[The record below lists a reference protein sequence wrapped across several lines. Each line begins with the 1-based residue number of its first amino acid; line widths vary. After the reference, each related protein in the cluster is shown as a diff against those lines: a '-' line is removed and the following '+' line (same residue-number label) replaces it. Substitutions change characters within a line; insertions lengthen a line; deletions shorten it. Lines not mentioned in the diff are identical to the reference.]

1 MAKVTSLLV
10 ICTLLAVATG
20 PLSFRT
26 SLALTPPPIRLVATV
41 FAVNQSGRLQ
51 FVPNVIQVVRGDV
64 LSVTFNNSDSNPQSF
79 TIRNATTPGFVVDTG
94 NLTKGSNKT
103 VDFFVNDTNKINV
116 FLPGGKFSNDT
127 AVETTNL
134 TGGGT
139 GIKFFSVPGKKANLT
154 GVIVLAGP
162 PAGGAQTRLYVTIH
176 AVTGFKFNP
185 DHFSAGNGTIV
196 NVTFINSD
204 TESHSFSLRDK
215 ASGNPIVMN
224 TTILR
229 GARTQVEFMMNGTDG
244 INIMKNGVLGPK
256 MTVQTFDLPNV
267 GTGIKFFCI
276 PHESSNNMVGVILSG
291 TSNGPSTVSYPG
303 FALWAFWIG
312 TFALLGMIAFIGVTY
327 FLVKGS
333 SRRNVDEREH
343 VRRGLP

>member
-10 ICTLLAVATG
+10 ICTFLAVAAG
-20 PLSFRT
+20 PLFFRP
-26 SLALTPPPIRLVATV
+26 SVALTPPPLRLVATV

-64 LSVTFNNSDSNPQSF
+64 LSVTFNNSDSNLQSF
-79 TIRNATTPGFVVDTG
+79 TIRNATSPGFVVDTG

-154 GVIVLAGP
+154 GAIVLAVP
-162 PAGGAQTRLYVTIH
+162 AAGGAQARLYVTIH

-196 NVTFINSD
+196 NVTFINGD
-204 TESHSFSLRDK
+204 TDSHSFSLRDK
-215 ASGNPIVMN
+215 ASGSNIVMDA
-224 TTILR
+224 TILGGTR
-229 GARTQVEFMMNGTDG
+229 AQVEFMVNGTDG
-244 INIMKNGVLGPK
+244 INMMKNGVPGAK
-256 MTVQTFDLPNV
+256 IAVQTFDLPNV

-276 PHESSNNMVGVILSG
+276 PHEKPNNMVGVILSG
-291 TSNGPSTVSYPG
+291 AGGRPAAVSYPG
-303 FALWAFWIG
+303 PALWAFWIG

-333 SRRNVDEREH
+333 SQRNVDEREH

>member
-10 ICTLLAVATG
+10 ICTFLAVAAG
-20 PLSFRT
+20 PLFFRT
-26 SLALTPPPIRLVATV
+26 SLALTPPPLRLVATV

-51 FVPNVIQVVRGDV
+51 FVPDVIQVVRGDV

-79 TIRNATTPGFVVDTG
+79 TIRNATSQGFVVDTG
-94 NLTKGSNKT
+94 NLTKGSSKT

-127 AVETTNL
+127 AVETTNV

-154 GVIVLAGP
+154 GAIVLAGP
-162 PAGGAQTRLYVTIH
+162 PAGTQAKLYVTIR
-176 AVTGFKFNP
+176 AVSGFKFEPN
-185 DHFSAGNGTIV
+185 HFSAGNGTIV

-204 TESHSFSLRDK
+204 TERHSFSLKDK
-215 ASGNPIVMN
+215 ASGSPIVMD
-224 TTILR
+224 TTIPG
-229 GARTQVEFMMNGTDG
+229 GARTQVEFMVNGTDG
-244 INIMKNGVLGPK
+244 INIIKGGVPGAK
-256 MTVQTFDLPNV
+256 IAVQTFDLPNV

-276 PHESSNNMVGVILSG
+276 PHETSNNMVGVILSG
-291 TSNGPSTVSYPG
+291 AGGRPAAMSYPG
-303 FALWAFWIG
+303 PALWAFWIG

-333 SRRNVDEREH
+333 SQRNVDEREH